1 MQTPTLESVSW
12 DQSLATIAW
21 PEDAIFI
28 ADEALPAAIL
38 SQLHEPILVQAGEGL
53 KTLASVGQLAQAL
66 LARRSTRPLTIVAVG
81 GGSVGDAV
89 GFLAS
94 TLWRGV
100 ALWHVPT
107 TLLAMVDSAHG
118 GKTAVNLGHAKNQLG
133 TFYLADRVCIVD
145 EVLAALPLKQRQDG
159 LAELFKALWLGD
171 AQALGLVDEVTSQAL
186 AHAPYE
192 QIGPALIALL
202 KRAVA
207 VKYDVVAQDPHETK
221 GIRTWLNLGHTAAHA
236 LELSLGLTHGHAVAW
251 GMMAASY
258 ISEAQASMPAAQ
270 AERWR
275 AHLEPLLSGLG
286 ELEARMSWSQFEALV
301 LRDKKRVGGKLRS
314 VLLAEGGQPVVTDQV
329 SAAQWYEVL
338 LEAYAKW
345 RSVDILVQ
353 APAAE
358 RIQGAL
364 KISASKSELNRA
376 LVIQALRPG
385 PTHVEGESEAE
396 DVVVMRQCLEVMQR
410 SGPVT
415 LHAGLGGTTLRFALA
430 VAAARPD
437 ETIVRAHERLLARP
451 QDELLEALRALGAQA
466 QWVELEGEQG
476 RVERAIRVVGLAP
489 RPAGDEP
496 DLSVPVR
503 CDRSSQFAS
512 ALAMLAA
519 SGRFSPLR
527 LKLMTDD
534 EGGYDEDKVASRSY
548 LEMTL
553 ALLEEAGVR
562 VSWHKALIE
571 LAPEALDAPV
581 TLVATADESSAAVW
595 RCIDALGAQLVLL
608 GMEAPTRQ
616 ADRVLEEHI
625 AALLSAQP
633 GQEVYI
639 DLHDAP
645 DLAPVLTALAVLLP
659 VGMRIG
665 GAAHLRLKESNRIED
680 LVSAF
685 EQVGLKVHALADGLR
700 VEPPRQQP
708 RAEARFMTF
717 HDHRL
722 AMAALVLTMS
732 GQPLWVERPMVVEK
746 SYPEL
751 WHHARQCGWRLSWSM
766 S

>member
-21 PEDAIFI
+21 PKDAIFI

-38 SQLHEPILVQAGEGL
+38 SQLDSPILIEAGEGL
-53 KTLASVGQLAQAL
+53 KTLARVGQLAEQL

-81 GGSVGDAV
+81 GGSIGDAV

-171 AQALGLVDEVTSQAL
+171 ADALEMVDAASAQAL
-186 AHAPYE
+186 AHAPYA
-192 QIGPALIALL
+192 QIGQALMALL

-207 VKYDVVAQDPHETK
+207 VKYAVVAQDPHETK

-258 ISEAQASMPAAQ
+258 ISQADASMDALQ

-275 AHLEPLLSGLG
+275 GHLEPLLSGLG
-286 ELEARMSWSQFEALV
+286 ELEARMGWAQFEALV

-314 VLLAEGGQPVVTDQV
+314 VLLAKGGEPVVTDKV
-329 SAAQWYEVL
+329 SAEQWYEVL
-338 LEAYAKW
+338 LEAYEQW
-345 RSVDILVQ
+345 RSADILVQ
-353 APAAE
+353 APAVKAVK
-358 RIQGAL
+358 GAL
-364 KISASKSELNRA
+364 QISASKSELNRA

-385 PTHVEGESEAE
+385 LTHVEGESEAE
-396 DVVVMRQCLEVMQR
+396 DVVVMRQCLEALR
-410 SGPVT
+410 TAGPVEIQ
-415 LHAGLGGTTLRFALA
+415 AGLGGTTLRFALA
-430 VAAARPD
+430 VAAARAD

-451 QDELLEALRALGAQA
+451 QDELLDALSALGALA
-466 QWVELEGEQG
+466 QWVELDVRPG
-476 RVERAIRVVGLAP
+476 VTERAIRVVGLAL
-489 RPAGDEP
+489 RPAHA
-496 DLSVPVR
+496 LMVPVR
-503 CDRSSQFAS
+503 CERSSQFAS

-519 SGRFSPLR
+519 SGRFNPLR
-527 LKLMTDD
+527 LKLVTDD
-534 EGGYDEDKVASRSY
+534 EGGYDEAKLASRSY

-553 ALLEEAGVR
+553 ALLGDAGVE
-562 VSWHKALIE
+562 VSWRDALIE
-571 LAPEALDAPV
+571 LTPRALDAEV

-595 RCIDALGAQLVLL
+595 RAIDALGAQMVLL
-608 GMEAPTRQ
+608 GMDAPTRQ
-616 ADRVLEEHI
+616 ADRVLEDHI
-625 AALLSAQP
+625 AELLGAQA
-633 GQEVYI
+633 GQEVYV

-645 DLAPVLTALAVLLP
+645 DLAPVLTALAVQLP

-685 EQVGLKVHALADGLR
+685 EQVGVEVHPLIDGLR
-700 VEPPRQQP
+700 VPPQVQRP
-708 RAEARFMTF
+708 REDSRFMTF
-717 HDHRL
+717 NDHRL
-722 AMAALVLTMS
+722 AMAALVLTMC
-732 GQPLWVERPMVVEK
+732 GQELWVERPMVVEK

-751 WHHARQCGWRLSWSM
+751 WHHARQCGWRISWPM
-766 S
+766 G

>member
-21 PEDAIFI
+21 PDDAIFI
-28 ADEALPAAIL
+28 ADEALPASIL
-38 SQLHEPILVQAGEGL
+38 SQLDSPILVEAGEGL
-53 KTLASVGQLAQAL
+53 KTLARVGQLAEQL

-81 GGSVGDAV
+81 GGSIGDAV

-145 EVLAALPLKQRQDG
+145 EVLAELPLKQRQDG

-171 AQALGLVDEVTSQAL
+171 ADALDMVDAASACAL
-186 AHAPYE
+186 AHAPYA
-192 QIGPALIALL
+192 QIGEALMALL

-207 VKYDVVAQDPHETK
+207 VKYAVVAQDPHETR

-258 ISEAQASMPAAQ
+258 ISEANASMEALQ

-275 AHLEPLLSGLG
+275 SQLEPLLSGLG
-286 ELEARMSWSQFEALV
+286 ELEARLDWAQFEALV

-314 VLLAEGGQPVVTDQV
+314 VLLAKGGEPVVTDQV
-329 SAAQWYEVL
+329 SAEQWYEVL
-338 LEAYAKW
+338 LEAYAQW
-345 RSVDILVQ
+345 RGADILVQ
-353 APAAE
+353 APAVNA
-358 RIQGAL
+358 IKGAL

-385 PTHVEGESEAE
+385 LTHVEGESEAE
-396 DVVVMRQCLEVMQR
+396 DVVVMRQCLEALRAAGTVEVQ
-410 SGPVT
+410 
-415 LHAGLGGTTLRFALA
+415 AGLGGTTLRFALA
-430 VAAARPD
+430 VAAARAD
-437 ETIVRAHERLLARP
+437 ETIVRAHARLLARP
-451 QDELLEALRALGAQA
+451 QDELLEALSALGAVA
-466 QWVELEGEQG
+466 QWVELDVQPGQS
-476 RVERAIRVVGLAP
+476 ERAIRVVGLASG
-489 RPAGDEP
+489 PAQALE
-496 DLSVPVR
+496 VPVR
-503 CDRSSQFAS
+503 CERSSQFAS

-519 SGRFSPLR
+519 SGRFNPLR

-534 EGGYDEDKVASRSY
+534 EGGYEEAKLASRSY

-553 ALLEEAGVR
+553 ALLGDAGVE
-562 VSWHKALIE
+562 VSWRDDVIE
-571 LAPEALDAPV
+571 LTPRALDAEI
-581 TLVATADESSAAVW
+581 TLVATADESSAACW
-595 RCIDALGAQLVLL
+595 RAIDALGAQMVLL
-608 GMEAPTRQ
+608 GMDDAPTRQ
-616 ADRVLEEHI
+616 ADRVLEDHI
-625 AALLSAQP
+625 AALMSAQE

-645 DLAPVLTALAVLLP
+645 DLAPVLTALAVQLP

-685 EQVGLKVHALADGLR
+685 EQVGVEVHPLIDGLR
-700 VEPPRQQP
+700 VPHQIQRPR
-708 RAEARFMTF
+708 EDSRFMTF

-722 AMAALVLTMS
+722 AMAALVLTMC
-732 GQPLWVERPMVVEK
+732 GQELWVERPMVVEK

-751 WHHARQCGWRLSWSM
+751 WHHARQCGWRISWPM
-766 S
+766 G